1 MSALPLPVR
10 LPAPQWFAVHRIDS
24 KAIVRIDGEIGLT
37 GATAGELLAVIGDA
51 AEVYITINS
60 IGGDSNAG
68 IEIHDGLA
76 GRNVS
81 VEIIGHCYS
90 AATTIALA
98 GSQIK
103 MRRDALLMIH
113 KAQLF
118 VFGSAE
124 VLDCGARRLRRLNTR
139 LHRLIALRTGQPA
152 AVVADWLSRDSYFSA
167 DEALA
172 AGLVHVI
179 TEVGPAPQTGAE
191 AESASMPGQTEDEAL
206 FYSLLRAMGPIN
218 VRCKAEFS
226 RAVNAWLVQAVTGAS
241 PGALAGGLLP
251 PGQGIRGSLD

>member
-1 MSALPLPVR
+1 M
-10 LPAPQWFAVHRIDS
+10 
-24 KAIVRIDGEIGLT
+24 VRISGEIGLT
-37 GATAGELLAVIGDA
+37 GATAAELLSAVGDA
-51 AEVYITINS
+51 SEILLTINS
-60 IGGDSNAG
+60 VGGDSNAG

-76 GRNVS
+76 GRNVT

-98 GSQIK
+98 GSEIK
-103 MRRDALLMIH
+103 MRRDAVLMIH

-124 VLDCGARRLRRLNTR
+124 FLDCGARLLRRLNAR

-152 AVVADWLSRDSYFSA
+152 AVVADWLSRDSYFTA
-167 DEALA
+167 PEALA
-172 AGLVHVI
+172 AGLIHII
-179 TEVGPAPQTGAE
+179 TEAGPAPRTGTA

>member
-1 MSALPLPVR
+1 M
-10 LPAPQWFAVHRIDS
+10 
-24 KAIVRIDGEIGLT
+24 VRIDGEIGLT
-37 GATAGELLAVIGDA
+37 GATAAELLAAVGDSS
-51 AEVYITINS
+51 EIFLTITS
-60 IGGDSNAG
+60 IGGDTKAAL
-68 IEIHDGLA
+68 EIYDGLA
-76 GRNVS
+76 GRNLNVD
-81 VEIIGHCYS
+81 IIGQCYS
-90 AATTIALA
+90 AAAVIALA

-124 VLDCGARRLRRLNTR
+124 FLDCGARLLRRLNAR

-241 PGALAGGLLP
+241 PGAPAGGLLP
-251 PGQGIRGSLD
+251 PGRGLPGPGVVSQAMGH